1 MQSEQIDKLTAALA
15 KAQATMENA
24 TLNKVNPHFR
34 SKYADLAAI
43 FDAVRKPLASQGIT
57 VTQTTELRD
66 NSFLLVT
73 TLAHAGQWIRSE
85 YPLPSNAKPQE
96 LGSALTYARRYSLS
110 AITGIA
116 ADEDDDANAAQGAN
130 LRMATKGGDV
140 ITSERILLSDK
151 QLSELNEL
159 IVETGSK
166 VEGFC
171 KYLGVTTLDELPSSR
186 FSEAKAALEAK
197 KPKGKAA

>member
-1 MQSEQIDKLTAALA
+1 MQSEQIDKLTEALA
-15 KAQATMENA
+15 KAQASMGNA

-57 VTQTTELRD
+57 LTQTTEIRP
-66 NSFLLVT
+66 NAFVLVT
-73 TLAHAGQWIRSE
+73 QISHAGQWMRSE
-85 YPLPSNAKPQE
+85 YPLPVNAKPQE

-130 LRMATKGGDV
+130 LRMAAKGGEV
-140 ITSERILLSDK
+140 ITDERLLINDK
-151 QLSELNEL
+151 QLEELNEL
-159 IVETGSK
+159 IVEVGTTPEK
-166 VEGFC
+166 FC
-171 KYLGVTTLDELPSSR
+171 KYLRIATLDELPSSR
-186 FSEAKAALEAK
+186 FSEAKAALESK
-197 KPKGKAA
+197 RKAA